1 MFFDISFTFI
11 FTTKWLWRCL
21 FRSSSCLDKDKIA
34 SEIEGLEEANH
45 VSVGKLPGL
54 HGTQPRESQGWKCCL
69 SKSNSPLS
77 FKKGKERKGKKE
89 KRRKKKTRREG
100 KRKVVFVKDG
110 VCCARIFEGS
120 WDDLENCRPV

>member
-77 FKKGKERKGKKE
+77 FKKGKERKKGEKE
-89 KRRKKKTRREG
+89 KEKKQEERE
-100 KRKVVFVKDG
+100 KEK
-110 VCCARIFEGS
+110 
-120 WDDLENCRPV
+120 

>member
-1 MFFDISFTFI
+1 MFLNISFTFI

-69 SKSNSPLS
+69 SKSNSPLLQ
-77 FKKGKERKGKKE
+77 KRKGKE
-89 KRRKKKTRREG
+89 KRRKGERKKQEE
-100 KRKVVFVKDG
+100 KEKEK
-110 VCCARIFEGS
+110 
-120 WDDLENCRPV
+120 

>member
-69 SKSNSPLS
+69 SKSNSPLLQ
-77 FKKGKERKGKKE
+77 KRKGKEKRRKGKKKE
-89 KRRKKKTRREG
+89 KRRKKKTRRE
-100 KRKVVFVKDG
+100 RKKK
-110 VCCARIFEGS
+110 
-120 WDDLENCRPV
+120 